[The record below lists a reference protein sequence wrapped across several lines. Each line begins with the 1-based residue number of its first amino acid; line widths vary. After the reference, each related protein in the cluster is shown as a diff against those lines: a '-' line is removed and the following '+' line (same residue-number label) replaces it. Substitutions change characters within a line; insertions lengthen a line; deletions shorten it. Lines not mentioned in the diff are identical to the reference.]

1 MVNILQICYH
11 EASHGIVAECVGL
24 TDYDHIFV
32 DLVTPQ
38 IDRRGGIDIDIEDLK
53 NKFDSSVSVPEKRPL
68 ALRIIAVFAAGR
80 IGEEVTSFE
89 PDPDWSSLDDRL
101 IEIFAIHGIMED
113 VDLDVLN
120 TSQDRDNGWLKWNE
134 VDRLKEEGRQLAR
147 ASLLANVS
155 WIQNVAQVLYA
166 AVRFSNQG
174 HIERTQLLDLK
185 PTQ

>member
-1 MVNILQICYH
+1 
-11 EASHGIVAECVGL
+11 
-24 TDYDHIFV
+24 
-32 DLVTPQ
+32 
-38 IDRRGGIDIDIEDLK
+38 
-53 NKFDSSVSVPEKRPL
+53 
-68 ALRIIAVFAAGR
+68 VFAAGR